1 MIEREREREKSGNVL
16 RGRKSMIDKES
27 RGNGLKGRKSKI
39 DRKREREREREEWKC
54 VER

>member
-1 MIEREREREKSGNVL
+1 ML

-39 DRKREREREREEWKC
+39 DRKREREREWKC